1 MCREMN
7 RTQWAF
13 AAGAMGILAAVLVL
27 CSIGPKEPAYHGRSL
42 SSWLEEW
49 GESYN
54 DRTNPATIAI
64 RAIGSNGVPI
74 LLARLAKEQ
83 SPDERKFWAVVGK
96 VLPESWNP
104 LDRDIS
110 RAVTAAEAI
119 NLLGMEAKSA
129 FQTLTNLM
137 TIKAHRI
144 TAAIGLAG
152 MGHEGVAVL
161 LQALTNQDFM
171 LRFSAANALQ
181 EAGSDFDKVV
191 PALLEVVKIGGS
203 KKENFLLRGAA
214 ASALIRLHKEPDLVV
229 PVFSEF
235 LTSPDAG
242 ERSWGA
248 TLLKGL
254 GPDAKAAVPLLLK
267 LRTDEDRD
275 VRAAAEAALKEIA
288 PATSAKA
295 GLK

>member
-1 MCREMN
+1 MN
-7 RTQWAF
+7 RTQWVF
-13 AAGAMGILAAVLVL
+13 AAGAVGILVAVLVL

-96 VLPESWNP
+96 ALPESWNP
-104 LDRDIS
+104 LDRDTY

-119 NLLGMEAKSA
+119 NLLGADARSA
-129 FQTLTNLM
+129 FPTLTNFLTNM
-137 TIKAHRI
+137 TNKSHRI

-171 LRFSAANALQ
+171 LRYSAANALQ
-181 EAGSDFDKVV
+181 EAGSDFDQVV

-203 KKENFLLRGAA
+203 KKENLLLRGAA
-214 ASALIRLHKEPDLVV
+214 AVALVRLHKQPDLVV

-248 TLLKGL
+248 TLLKGF

-267 LRTDEDRD
+267 LRTDEDAD
-275 VRAAAEAALKEIA
+275 VREKAEKALKEISPNDA
-288 PATSAKA
+288 RIE
-295 GLK
+295 